1 MDSVKHVI
9 PWISGQK
16 EVLKSNGCESKL
28 YINSCHTPSLIQVL
42 QSLHREGV
50 LCAIKFETEDGVIVY
65 VHKVV
70 LVSASPY
77 FRAMFTNFA
86 KRDGDVVLFP
96 AANLL
101 QLNHVKCVSVDFLQK
116 HLNPS
121 NCFGIKGFADFYNCM
136 ELSSSS
142 EECI

>member
-16 EVLKSNGCESKL
+16 EVLKSNCESKL

-42 QSLHREGV
+42 QSLHRDGE
-50 LCAIKFETEDGVIVY
+50 LCAIKLETEDGVIVY

-77 FRAMFTNFA
+77 FRAMFTSFA
-86 KRDGDVVLFP
+86 KRDGDVV
-96 AANLL
+96 NLDNSL
-101 QLNHVKCVSVDFLQK
+101 K
-116 HLNPS
+116 HLLVVKKCNTIWIFIWYFRYTYHRF
-121 NCFGIKGFADFYNCM
+121 CFQLLISY
-136 ELSSSS
+136 S
-142 EECI
+142 